1 VSSEREKFLN
11 RIKTSLRNTLLPASS
26 PDHPGSFT
34 GYTYRADAPVEQRVD
49 HFTQELQALSGQVH
63 VVQDPESVVS
73 VILEILQSHQ
83 AKRIVAWDDEGLGLP
98 GLSGALTEA
107 GIMIEDSHISADS
120 FDRQVRMV
128 ALDGV
133 LVGLTGAQGGLADT
147 GTLALVSGPGR
158 GRLASLLP
166 PVHIALLPAQK
177 LYPSLPAF
185 LAAHPAA
192 ATEGSNLVFITG
204 PSRTADIEL
213 TLSMGVHGPKEI
225 HVIITQDY
233 ALSPFGDARRGAAS
247 TRRGEAKAEAQK
259 NTPTH
264 SGL

>member
-1 VSSEREKFLN
+1 MVSSEREKFLN

-26 PDHPGSFT
+26 PNHPGSFQ
-34 GYTYRADAPVEQRVD
+34 GYTYQADMPVEQLVESFAR
-49 HFTQELQALSGQVH
+49 ELQALSGHVH
-63 VVQDPESVVS
+63 VVQDTESIVPVV
-73 VILEILQSHQ
+73 LEILQSHQ
-83 AKRIVAWDDEGLGLP
+83 AERIIAWDDEGLGLP
-98 GLSGALTEA
+98 WLRGTLTQA
-107 GIMIEDSHISADS
+107 GIIMEDSHIPVAS
-120 FDRQVRMV
+120 FDRQVRMD

-185 LAAHPAA
+185 LAAHPTA

-225 HVIITQDY
+225 HVVIMLQSLD
-233 ALSPFGDARRGAAS
+233 G
-247 TRRGEAKAEAQK
+247 
-259 NTPTH
+259 
-264 SGL
+264 